1 MKKIEP
7 SYVLYGDV
15 IGSRSI
21 SDRPAFTKKL
31 GATIERVNELFEKQC
46 LAPLKIEKGLDEV
59 AAAAKTPIVL
69 LQIATA
75 ISRLLLPQQMRF
87 VIAAGNI
94 DTEVEGR
101 DVSRMDGDAFHKA
114 AAMLSELKSEK
125 LWLKCDTANRQFDYA
140 AENQL
145 NALMLV
151 KKNWTERQVVL
162 YQTYGE
168 HKNQVKVAEIIGVT
182 QQVISKQMTAI
193 DANEVMKVEEKF
205 DTWIKEQAV

>member
-21 SDRPAFTKKL
+21 SDRPAFTKKI

-59 AAAAKTPIVL
+59 AAAAQTPIVL
-69 LQIATA
+69 LQIATE

-94 DTEVEGR
+94 DTAVEGR

-125 LWLKCDTANRQFDYA
+125 LWLKCDTTNRQFDYA

-151 KKNWTERQVVL
+151 KKNWTARQVVL

>member
-21 SDRPAFTKKL
+21 SDRPAFNKKIN
-31 GATIERVNELFEKQC
+31 AVIERVNGLFEKQC
-46 LAPLKIEKGLDEV
+46 LA
-59 AAAAKTPIVL
+59 AQTPIVL
-69 LQIATA
+69 LQIATE

-94 DTEVEGR
+94 DTAVEGR

-125 LWLKCDTANRQFDYA
+125 LWLKCDTTNRQFDYA

-151 KKNWTERQVVL
+151 KKNWTARQVVL